1 MDDDIKKLKPVRLKV
16 VQVKRDAVGNCWRAL
31 DDPVQVS
38 LFGSPVIVR
47 FLVIRSCQSSRLV
60 TAPTVSE
67 SREWGGLVQDI
78 VSARSRT
85 QGLFSF

>member
-38 LFGSPVIVR
+38 LFWSPVIVR
-47 FLVIRSCQSSRLV
+47 FFWLSGHVNPAVWLQPPQSLRAGS
-60 TAPTVSE
+60 
-67 SREWGGLVQDI
+67 GG
-78 VSARSRT
+78 A
-85 QGLFSF
+85 